1 MLMCS
6 RCHQRPAVVFISQMN
21 PNKPEEKKNEGLCL
35 VCAKDLG
42 LPQVDDYIKSMG
54 ISEDELNAMSEQLA
68 EVPDGDDFEL
78 GGSSTMPDFLTSL
91 FGEMGKAG
99 GLLNNLAGELSKSA
113 EQAAEAAKDGAKS
126 VKEDK
131 KDKKKK
137 LKFLDNYCTNLTQR
151 ARDGEL
157 DRIIGRDKEISRVI
171 HILSRRQKNNPC
183 LIGEPGVGK
192 TAVAEGIAQK
202 IVAGDVPFH
211 LQDKEVYLLDLTALV
226 AGTQFRGQFES
237 RCKGLV
243 EEVKKQGNIILFID
257 EVHSLVG
264 TGDSEGTMNAANIL
278 TGSPVRYFFA
288 RKSPAFCSRAGWLQR
303 FVCKAS
309 LRGES
314 PFKFHSLSGSCSNS
328 ARRLPR
334 GRVTS
339 QRTSASPSPWSR
351 KRISCSSPTRI
362 RSFIFC
368 LSSVR
373 TKIIR
378 SYTGSCLTNSK
389 SI

>member
-113 EQAAEAAKDGAKS
+113 EQAAGASKEGGKS
-126 VKEDK
+126 AKEDK

-183 LIGEPGVGK
+183 LIGEIG
-192 TAVAEGIAQK
+192 
-202 IVAGDVPFH
+202 
-211 LQDKEVYLLDLTALV
+211 
-226 AGTQFRGQFES
+226 
-237 RCKGLV
+237 
-243 EEVKKQGNIILFID
+243 
-257 EVHSLVG
+257 
-264 TGDSEGTMNAANIL
+264 
-278 TGSPVRYFFA
+278 
-288 RKSPAFCSRAGWLQR
+288 RAH
-303 FVCKAS
+303 V
-309 LRGES
+309 
-314 PFKFHSLSGSCSNS
+314 
-328 ARRLPR
+328 
-334 GRVTS
+334 
-339 QRTSASPSPWSR
+339 
-351 KRISCSSPTRI
+351 
-362 RSFIFC
+362 
-368 LSSVR
+368 
-373 TKIIR
+373 
-378 SYTGSCLTNSK
+378 
-389 SI
+389 